1 MLNLLAEAEV
11 IEPACKTKKRLSG
24 WILSEGI
31 KIQSILDNA

>member
-11 IEPACKTKKRLSG
+11 IERACKTKKRLRG